1 MTTQTSS
8 YVGTEAAHLR
18 GLPFLGVVPQMARMG
33 ALEFFHDAWLRHGD
47 IFRVDIGPR
56 RFVAM
61 VHPDAIE
68 HVLVKNRANYVKGPT
83 YDVVR
88 PLLGQGLVTL
98 EGDAWKKR
106 RRLAQPAFHRE
117 RLNEFVE
124 TMVESTRTY
133 LDDLELRAKGGAVLD
148 GHREMMRLTLDIV
161 GATLMG
167 QRFSHDTKR
176 GSADAFGTA
185 LEILSDRGNAAFSF
199 PAWVPTPA
207 NLRLRRALSFAN
219 RMVHEIIQEAR
230 TSPSDARTLLRMLL
244 EARDA
249 DTGEGLSDHE
259 LRDEVITLVV
269 AGHETTALLLSW
281 GFVHLHPEP
290 GVVEKMRAEVDEV
303 LGGRAPRA
311 EDLPKLAYLGRVIDE
326 MLRLGP
332 PIYSVARDIV
342 ADDLVMGHR
351 VHAGEVALPLIY
363 LVHHHAGFW
372 DDPDRFD
379 PERFRSERKDAR
391 HHGAYAPFSIG
402 ARMCIGNMFTLMEAK
417 IILAMLLQ
425 RADFELVNREPV
437 GRKAAMTLRPATP
450 IKVRMRFRPRGAA
463 RSA

>member
-1 MTTQTSS
+1 M
-8 YVGTEAAHLR
+8 AHLR
-18 GLPFLGVVPQMARMG
+18 GLPFVGVVPRMARMG
-33 ALEFFHDAWLRHGD
+33 ALEFFEDAWQRHGD

-68 HVLVKNRANYVKGPT
+68 HVLVKNRANYVKGST

-88 PLLGQGLVTL
+88 PLVGQGLVTL
-98 EGDAWKKR
+98 EGDSWKKR

-124 TMVESTRTY
+124 TMVDVTRIC
-133 LDDLELRAKGGAVLD
+133 LDDLEVRSKDGAVLD

-161 GATLMG
+161 GATLMN

-176 GSADAFGTA
+176 GSADAFAAA
-185 LEILSDRGNAAFSF
+185 LEILSERGNDAFAL

-219 RMVHEIIQEAR
+219 RMVHEVIREAR
-230 TSPSDARTLLRMLL
+230 TAPSQARTLLRMLL

-249 DTGEGLSDHE
+249 DTGEGLSDVE
-259 LRDEVITLVV
+259 LRDEVMTLMF

-281 GFVHLHPEP
+281 GFVHLGPEP
-290 GVVEKMRAEVDEV
+290 SVVEKMRAEVDQV
-303 LGGRAPRA
+303 LGGRDPRA

-326 MLRLGP
+326 LLRLAP
-332 PIYSVARDIV
+332 PAYAVARDIV
-342 ADDLVMGHR
+342 ADDVVMGHP

-363 LVHHHAGFW
+363 LVHQHAGFW
-372 DDPDRFD
+372 DDAGRFD
-379 PERFRSERKDAR
+379 PERFRDERKDGR

-402 ARMCIGNMFTLMEAK
+402 ARMCIGNVFALMEAK

-425 RADFELVNREPV
+425 RADFQLVSREPI
-437 GRKAAMTLRPATP
+437 GRKPAMTLRPATP
-450 IKVRMRFRPRGAA
+450 IKLRMRFRPRGAA
-463 RSA
+463 GN